1 MDIFRIIGI
10 GLAGGV
16 LTVAVR
22 HCKPE
27 YGVLTG
33 LITVAVM
40 LMLFMTL
47 DAIVPAINGI
57 TKITNRAGV
66 DAKYV
71 AAVVKVVGIAY
82 VSQFGAE
89 VLRDSG
95 ENAIA
100 SKVELAGKVVI
111 LGLTLPIVREFLE
124 VCINALSAV

>member
-1 MDIFRIIGI
+1 MDIFKIIGV

-16 LTVAVR
+16 LTVTVR

-40 LMLFMTL
+40 LFMTL

-57 TKITNRAGV
+57 TEITNRAGV

>member
-10 GLAGGV
+10 GLAGGI
-16 LTVAVR
+16 LTVTVR

-40 LMLFMTL
+40 LFMTL
-47 DAIVPAINGI
+47 DAVVPAINGI
-57 TKITNRAGV
+57 TDRAGV

>member
-1 MDIFRIIGI
+1 MDIFKIIGI

-16 LTVAVR
+16 LTMTVR
-22 HCKPE
+22 HLRPE

-40 LMLFMTL
+40 LSFTL
-47 DAIVPAINGI
+47 DAIYPAISQISEI
-57 TKITNRAGV
+57 TDRTGL

-82 VSQFGAE
+82 VSQFGSE

-111 LGLTLPIVREFLE
+111 LGLTLPIVKEFLE
-124 VCINALSAV
+124 VCINALSAI